1 MDPIKS
7 KNYFWILLD
16 VLVAAL
22 IINVVF
28 FVMPAINNFG
38 ESLYPVRNLNV
49 SAEGK
54 TTVKPDIAQFSFSV
68 ITEGADLEK
77 ITSDNNKRIAEV
89 INYIKSEGIS
99 EDDIKT
105 TQYNLQPKYEY
116 IESQKKSF
124 ISGYELTQ
132 SVFVKVRDL
141 DKNIGKISTILGSLP
156 EMGINQISGVSF
168 TVDNPEEFMAKAREE
183 AFKKAHE
190 KALVIA
196 KSNGVS
202 LGQVLNASEFQ
213 GGPIYYGPYEKFGL
227 GGAPAIDRAVPAPLE
242 PGTQEIT
249 VNVSVTYAL
258 R

>member
-1 MDPIKS
+1 MDSTKS
-7 KNYFWILLD
+7 KFYFWVLLD

-22 IINVVF
+22 IVNVVF
-28 FVMPAINNFG
+28 FVMPAVNHFG

-89 INYIKSEGIS
+89 VKYIKGEGIS
-99 EDDIKT
+99 ADDIKT
-105 TQYNLQPKYEY
+105 TQYNLQPKYQY
-116 IESQKKSF
+116 IESQKKSY

-132 SVFVKVRDL
+132 SVFVKVREL
-141 DKNIGKISTILGSLP
+141 DKNLGKISTILGSLP

-168 TVDNPEEFMAKAREE
+168 TVDDPEEFMVKAREE
-183 AFKKAHE
+183 AFRKAHE
-190 KALVIA
+190 KATAIA
-196 KSNGVS
+196 KANGIS
-202 LGQVLNASEFQ
+202 LGRVLNASEFQ
-213 GGPIYYGPYEKFGL
+213 NGPIYYGAYDKAGF
-227 GGAPAIDRAVPAPLE
+227 GGAPAMSLSVPAPLE
-242 PGTQEIT
+242 PGTQEIV
-249 VNVSVTYAL
+249 VNVNVTYAL

>member
-1 MDPIKS
+1 MDSAKS
-7 KNYFWILLD
+7 KFYFWVLLD
-16 VLVAAL
+16 VLVGAL

-28 FVMPAINNFG
+28 FVMPAINRFG

-89 INYIKSEGIS
+89 VKYIKGEGIS

-105 TQYNLQPKYEY
+105 TQYNLQPKYQY
-116 IESQKKSF
+116 IESQKKSY

-141 DKNIGKISTILGSLP
+141 DKNLGKISTILGSLP

-168 TVDNPEEFMAKAREE
+168 TVDDPEEFMAKAREE
-183 AFKKAHE
+183 AFMKAHE
-190 KALVIA
+190 KAKAIA
-196 KSNGVS
+196 KANGIS
-202 LGQVLNASEFQ
+202 LGRVINASEFQ
-213 GGPIYYGPYEKFGL
+213 NGPIYPYYDKAMGFG
-227 GGAPAIDRAVPAPLE
+227 GEIARVAAPPAPLE
-242 PGTQEIT
+242 PGTQEIV
-249 VNVSVTYAL
+249 VNVNVTYAL